1 MTIRDEAFETLLG
14 VERARQE
21 PVMRDIRTLADVCG
35 IGDDDPF
42 WGVIAFVYAR
52 LPRDGHDWE
61 ALKQAIDRLDSAMKA
76 LEPDAQPDTSTLQPF
91 VDRFEDAL
99 KMLQTVKAP
108 SLDIEAL
115 AKALSPQ
122 LDQMLRHRRRGLA
135 EWLGEHARTVVIG
148 GLASLVLIGL
158 LVAGGIGG
166 GYAAGLTAGQARASE
181 AAHWAMSPEG
191 RQIRRWATLN
201 VASLPTLLD
210 CRWGGAARRYEQNG
224 RAACY
229 PGGSG
234 IGYYLP

>member
-14 VERARQE
+14 AERARQE

-61 ALKQAIDRLDSAMKA
+61 ALKQAIDRLDAAMKA
-76 LEPDAQPDTSTLQPF
+76 LKANAQPDSTVLQPIA
-91 VDRFEDAL
+91 DRLEDAIRTF
-99 KMLQTVKAP
+99 QIP
-108 SLDIEAL
+108 RPPQLDSEAL
-115 AKALSPQ
+115 AKALGPQ
-122 LDQMLRHRRRGLA
+122 IDELLRRRRRGLG

-148 GLASLVLIGL
+148 GLSSLVLVGL
-158 LVAGGIGG
+158 LVAGGLVG
-166 GYAAGLTAGQARASE
+166 GYAAGLSTGQARASE
-181 AAHWAMSPEG
+181 AAHWARSPEG
-191 RQIRRWATLN
+191 RQIHRWATLN
-201 VASLPTLLD
+201 VASLPALLD
-210 CRWGGAARRYEQNG
+210 CGWGGAAKRYEQNG

-234 IGYYLP
+234 AGYYLP